1 MKRLVALTALA
12 AMAVMSA
19 GCSTVF
25 KEGYGSV
32 AGAKSIVVE
41 SQKLPEF
48 SSIGPVTV
56 NNITS
61 DLGSVVPPDWL
72 SLLTHQARMQT
83 DGEEK
88 FRNGKMPVTLT
99 GTVIH
104 LETRDTVS
112 LAMGPESQAIVRMK
126 CYDQNGKLLSE
137 ANVIGRARSRTS
149 SSKEDICEGFG
160 EAVVEWLELAMD
172 RAEEEAEKED

>member
-1 MKRLVALTALA
+1 MKRLAALA
-12 AMAVMSA
+12 VLVAVAVTA
-19 GCSTVF
+19 GGCMTAIEES
-25 KEGYGSV
+25 YGAV

-41 SQKLPEF
+41 TQDLPEY
-48 SSIGPVTV
+48 SSIGPITV

-88 FRNGKMPVTLT
+88 FRNGTMPVTLT
-99 GTVIH
+99 GAVIH

-112 LAMGPESQAIVRMK
+112 LAMGPESQVIVRMK

-149 SSKEDICEGFG
+149 SSKEDICKGFG
-160 EAVVEWLELAMD
+160 KAVVEWMELAMD
-172 RAEEEAEKED
+172 RAEEEAKKEK